1 MAKNNR
7 INEWNEN
14 EMFSLIKIA
23 QDVLN
28 AGSIKTQ
35 YIKTSCCSIQQKLL
49 QARAVS
55 IQNQLSYR
63 YRNSKINQ
71 VLFKYL
77 KRPVQTSC
85 DLIKSSAKE

>member
-49 QARAVS
+49 QAHAVS
-55 IQNQLSYR
+55 IPNQLSYR

-77 KRPVQTSC
+77 KTQV
-85 DLIKSSAKE
+85 

>member
-23 QDVLN
+23 QEVLN
-28 AGSIKTQ
+28 ASSIKKQ
-35 YIKTSCCSIQQKLL
+35 YIKTSYCSIQQKLL
-49 QARAVS
+49 QAHAVA
-55 IQNQLSYR
+55 IPNQMSYR

-77 KRPVQTSC
+77 KRPV
-85 DLIKSSAKE
+85 

>member
-23 QDVLN
+23 QEVLN
-28 AGSIKTQ
+28 ASSIKKQ

-49 QARAVS
+49 QAHAVT
-55 IQNQLSYR
+55 IPNHMSYR

-71 VLFKYL
+71 ILFKYL
-77 KRPVQTSC
+77 KTPV
-85 DLIKSSAKE
+85 